1 MSRIGKLPVKVPS
14 GVEVQLSGQDVSVK
28 GPKGAL
34 SMTLVDDVEAS
45 REDDKIWIKPRGESK
60 RAQTMWGMQRTLVNN
75 MVVGVSEGYK
85 VALQINGVGYRA
97 QVQGKDLV
105 LALGYSHEVRYPVP
119 EGIQVNCETPTAIS
133 VTGSDRQRVGQVAA
147 EIRSFRKPEPYKG
160 KGIKYVDEY
169 IFRKEG
175 KKK

>member
-1 MSRIGKLPVKVPS
+1 MSRIGKTPVMVPS
-14 GVEVQLSGQDVSVK
+14 GVDVQIAGQDVSVK

-34 SMTLVDDVEAS
+34 SLTLVDDVEAK
-45 REDDKIWIKPRGESK
+45 REDDKIWINPRNDTK
-60 RAQTMWGMQRTLVNN
+60 RARTMWGMQRTLVNN
-75 MVVGVSEGYK
+75 MVAGVSEGFVVK
-85 VALQINGVGYRA
+85 LQINGVGYRA

-105 LALGYSHEVRYPVP
+105 LALGFSHEVRFSVP
-119 EGIQVNCETPTAIS
+119 EGIEVTCETPTAIT

-147 EIRSFRKPEPYKG
+147 EIRSFRKPEPYKA

>member
-1 MSRIGKLPVKVPS
+1 MSRIGKLPITLPK

-28 GPKGAL
+28 GPKGTL
-34 SMTLVDDVEAS
+34 SLTLVDDVEAS
-45 REDDKIWIKPRGESK
+45 REDDKIWVKPRGDTR
-60 RAQTMWGMQRTLVNN
+60 RARTMWGMQRTLVNN

-85 VALQINGVGYRA
+85 VGLQINGVGYRA
-97 QVQGKDLV
+97 QIQGKDLV

-119 EGIQVNCETPTAIS
+119 DGIEVKCETPTAIFVS
-133 VTGSDRQRVGQVAA
+133 GSDRQKVGQVAA

-169 IFRKEG
+169 IYRKDG